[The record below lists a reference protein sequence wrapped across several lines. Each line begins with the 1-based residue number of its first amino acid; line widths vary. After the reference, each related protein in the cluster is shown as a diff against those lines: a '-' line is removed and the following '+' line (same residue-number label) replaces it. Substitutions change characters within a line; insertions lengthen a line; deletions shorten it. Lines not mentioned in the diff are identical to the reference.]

1 MPNSSPRLPR
11 VLRLVLAALP
21 LATAPAAAE
30 PMRLLLDSAHAAHHA
45 PILAAVERGHFARQ
59 RIEPAIESGLGANM
73 VAVMVGQ
80 RAFDLGHVTTAAAA
94 GAISRGTPVR
104 VVAVVQP
111 QTALAFIGLADKRN
125 FDGARSIEGLRVG
138 LTPGTIDSMALTLFR
153 RARNMGISALT
164 VVPTDRSAK
173 LAELVA
179 GRVDV
184 VIGDGLAMRA
194 ALRAQGQEAAVLPL
208 AERGVP
214 LMGFGFIAPQTVITA
229 NPDLL
234 RRALAAI
241 RAGFADAAADPDGLC
256 AELTPR
262 YRLAER
268 AEDCADAL
276 RLYLSSTTQPG
287 DPGPDSAKWGRQ
299 SPEAWQ
305 RMIEAMRA
313 GGEIQGTRPPS
324 FYYTNAVLP

>member
-1 MPNSSPRLPR
+1 M
-11 VLRLVLAALP
+11 LRLVLAALP
-21 LATAPAAAE
+21 LAAGPAAAE
-30 PMRLLLDSAHAAHHA
+30 PMRLLLDNAHAPHHA
-45 PILAAVERGHFARQ
+45 PILAAVERGHFARL
-59 RIEPAIESGLGANM
+59 RIEPTVEAGLGANM

-80 RAFDLGHVTTAAAA
+80 RAFDLGYVPSSAAA

-111 QTALAFIGLADKRN
+111 QTALAFVGLADKVR

-138 LTPGTIDSMALTLFR
+138 LTPGTVDSMALALFR

-164 VVPTDRSAK
+164 VVPTDRAAK
-173 LAELVA
+173 LPDLIA
-179 GRVDV
+179 GRLDV
-184 VIGDGLAMRA
+184 VIGDGLSMQA
-194 ALRAQGQEAAVLPL
+194 ALRAQGQEPAMLTL
-208 AERGVP
+208 AERGLP
-214 LMGFGFIAPQTVITA
+214 LMGFGFIAPQTVIAA

-268 AEDCADAL
+268 PEECAAAL
-276 RLYLSSTTQPG
+276 RLYLTSTTAAAAA
-287 DPGPDSAKWGRQ
+287 DWGRQ
-299 SPEAWQ
+299 SPEAWP

>member
-1 MPNSSPRLPR
+1 MPISP
-11 VLRLVLAALP
+11 LRLLRLALAALP
-21 LATAPAAAE
+21 LAGLPLAVAPAAAE
-30 PMRLLLDSAHAAHHA
+30 PLRLLLDTAHAPHHA
-45 PILAAVERGHFARQ
+45 PILAAVERGHFARA
-59 RIEPAIESGLGANM
+59 RIEATVEVGLGANM
-73 VAVMVGQ
+73 VAVLVGQ
-80 RAFDLGHVTTAAAA
+80 RAFDLGHVPSAAAA

-111 QTALAFIGLADKRN
+111 QTPLAFVALADKVR

-138 LTPGTIDSMALTLFR
+138 LTPGTVDSMALALFR

-164 VVPTDRSAK
+164 VVPTDRGTK
-173 LAELVA
+173 LAELIA

-184 VIGDGLAMRA
+184 VIGDGLAMQA
-194 ALRAQGQEAAVLPL
+194 ALRAQGQTPTALPL
-208 AERGVP
+208 ATRGVP
-214 LMGFGFIAPQTVITA
+214 LMGFGFIAPQTVISA

-256 AELTPR
+256 AELQPR

-268 AEDCADAL
+268 PEDCAAAL
-276 RLYLSSTTQPG
+276 RLYLPSTSP
-287 DPGPDSAKWGRQ
+287 PDSAQWGRQ
-299 SPEAWQ
+299 APEAWQ

-324 FYYTNAVLP
+324 FYYTNAMVP